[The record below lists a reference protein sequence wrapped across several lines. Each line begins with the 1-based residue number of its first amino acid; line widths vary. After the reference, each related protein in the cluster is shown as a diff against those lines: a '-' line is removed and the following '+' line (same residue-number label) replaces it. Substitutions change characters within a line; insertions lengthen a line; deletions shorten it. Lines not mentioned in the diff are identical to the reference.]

1 MPIGS
6 SALSAEC
13 SQVRKIC
20 CALSAEC
27 TPELRVMS
35 TIHNAVV
42 HCVWSWVEVGGTRG
56 SVEARSAELAGRS
69 PPFLVGTGT
78 VEQVFTE
85 AEANSLQLRRGTDV
99 R

>member
-27 TPELRVMS
+27 TPEL
-35 TIHNAVV
+35 THLTALHNAVV
-42 HCVWSWVEVGGTRG
+42 HCVWSWME
-56 SVEARSAELAGRS
+56 GRKDLGKS
-69 PPFLVGTGT
+69 KHDDHENEDKDG
-78 VEQVFTE
+78 QV
-85 AEANSLQLRRGTDV
+85 AY
-99 R
+99 